1 MLDHDARIVV
11 FDGDRRGGQMDQG
24 VGQEIKRLREERGWS
39 RAKLAVEADMSVS
52 GVSMIENGQ
61 RNLTTTTLAKLA
73 RALTVEVPDLFP
85 KDQERLPLEE
95 SVSLP
100 LDIDLL
106 KKEVIRESR
115 PANQAELQRGVE
127 DKIEQRHSREELFPL
142 KDELE
147 ELRQS
152 LSPKEEDEFN
162 AYAQVLEARNYVH
175 RVLHRSASPQLAGA
189 AEEENEQ

>member
-11 FDGDRRGGQMDQG
+11 FDDDRRGGPMDQG

-73 RALTVEVPDLFP
+73 RALAVEVADLFP
-85 KDQERLPLEE
+85 KEQAPLPLEE

-100 LDIDLL
+100 LDIDQL

-115 PANQAELQRGVE
+115 PANQAELQTGVE
-127 DKIEQRHSREELFPL
+127 DKIEQRYSREELFPL

-152 LSPKEEDEFN
+152 LSPNEDEFN

-175 RVLHRSASPQLAGA
+175 RVLHRSANPQLAGA
-189 AEEENEQ
+189 AEEENAQ

>member
-1 MLDHDARIVV
+1 
-11 FDGDRRGGQMDQG
+11 MDQG
-24 VGQEIKRLREERGWS
+24 VGQEIKRLREERDWS

-73 RALTVEVPDLFP
+73 RALAVEVADLFP
-85 KDQERLPLEE
+85 KEQAPLPLEE

-100 LDIDLL
+100 LDIDQL

-115 PANQAELQRGVE
+115 PANQAELQTGVE
-127 DKIEQRHSREELFPL
+127 DKIEQRYSREELFPL

-152 LSPKEEDEFN
+152 LSPNEDEFN

-175 RVLHRSASPQLAGA
+175 RVLHRSANPQLAGA
-189 AEEENEQ
+189 AEEENAQ